1 MESDTSTLSPIEYGN
16 ELPFAMA
23 DATADL
29 RKSIWDRENE
39 GTKQEKEKPE

>member
-1 MESDTSTLSPIEYGN
+1 MSTLSPVEYGN

-29 RKSIWDRENE
+29 KNSILVAE
-39 GTKQEKEKPE
+39 PI